1 MFKLGDWLVCIPL
14 KKVGPYFK
22 RNFWNDQFLIFTG
35 LPMEEPGID
44 GWSTLFITRPRVNFI
59 NEFLCVISQIFEFLI
74 STGKF
79 QWLLYLQNDLF
90 ERRRKRISR

>member
-1 MFKLGDWLVCIPL
+1 MGPNSKR
-14 KKVGPYFK
+14 KV
-22 RNFWNDQFLIFTG
+22 WNNQFLIFTG

-44 GWSTLFITRPRVNFI
+44 GWRTLFITRPRVNFI
-59 NEFLCVISQIFEFLI
+59 NEFLYVISRIFEIFPFLI